1 MKPVVSRKFG
11 CIVALGALFACATG
25 TPYAQVAAQL
35 PTLPARVRSHHGVHD
50 DQHRGAHVP
59 TPDIAIDGR
68 EVGKIATGTFFH
80 VEMPAGVHQVG
91 VKTDE
96 HLAGFGNQGGTQ
108 PVEIEVASGTTSYV
122 QVGVLVTVGMLKVV
136 LTPEPAAD
144 AQRDLSNLYQV
155 APVPQ

>member
-1 MKPVVSRKFG
+1 MVAIRKSW
-11 CIVALGALFACATG
+11 CIVALSALFACSTG

-35 PTLPARVRSHHGVHD
+35 PTLPPGYGRIMVYLTTSTEA
-50 DQHRGAHVP
+50 P
-59 TPDIAIDGR
+59 TFHPDIAIDGR
-68 EVGKIATGTFFH
+68 EIGKIETGTFFH

-96 HLAGFGNQGGTQ
+96 HLAGFGNQGATQ

-122 QVGVLVTVGMLKVV
+122 QVGVLVTIGMVKVV
-136 LTPEPAAD
+136 LSPETAAD

>member
-1 MKPVVSRKFG
+1 MSRKPW
-11 CIVALGALFACATG
+11 CIVVLVALLACSTG

-35 PTLPARVRSHHGVHD
+35 PALPPGYGRIMVYMTTNTEDLEFH
-50 DQHRGAHVP
+50 
-59 TPDIAIDGR
+59 PDIAIDGQD
-68 EVGKIATGTFFH
+68 VGKIESGTFFH

-96 HLAGFGNQGGTQ
+96 HLAGFGNQGATQ
-108 PVEIEVASGTTSYV
+108 PVEIEVGSGTTSYV
-122 QVGVLVTVGMLKVV
+122 QVGVLVTIGMVKVV
-136 LTPEPAAD
+136 LTPEPPAD

>member
-1 MKPVVSRKFG
+1 MSGKSWL
-11 CIVALGALFACATG
+11 IAALGALLACSTG

-35 PTLPARVRSHHGVHD
+35 PALAPGYGRIMVYMTTNTEA
-50 DQHRGAHVP
+50 P
-59 TPDIAIDGR
+59 TFHPDIAIDGQ

-80 VEMPAGVHQVG
+80 VEMPAGLHQVG

-96 HLAGFGNQGGTQ
+96 HLAGFGNQGATG
-108 PVEIEVASGTTSYV
+108 PVEIEVKSGAASYV
-122 QVGVLVTVGMLKVV
+122 QVGILVTVGMVKVV
-136 LTPEPAAD
+136 LTPEPTAD